1 MDYAR
6 VNLTWF
12 GFNFIKIGMPVY
24 LTFLMD
30 ESAKPM
36 IESRVDN
43 ISYKWLMYG
52 CLGINVIQFI
62 VTRRIYLNDYKEK
75 KIASGDPFEID

>member
-1 MDYAR
+1 
-6 VNLTWF
+6 
-12 GFNFIKIGMPVY
+12 
-24 LTFLMD
+24 MD

-75 KIASGDPFEID
+75 KIKSGDPFEID